1 MRADNIIAHAY
12 EAPSSPVENLTHDG
26 FDAAEGRTYA
36 NDFTDPNS
44 PKDLKASGFNTVGD
58 GEKLVF
64 DIQGVSPDNVI
75 SAGYSQDANYRWA
88 VIVDNNYHRNIANI
102 YNIPV
107 TAQLYTALTG
117 SFALSMG
124 NVIAQETKAPV
135 VHYNPYEVVNLPRT
149 ENSFYRLTYKDDKI
163 QKTTVTPDFSD
174 IDKSTYKPTKRQYI
188 RFSIVDPDDGFIKVS
203 EKKRKNN
210 ARIIAINDISR
221 GGVLVT
227 HDGTLKVGEEFVLSL
242 NCNGIEASPT
252 VEVVRIYDSNKA
264 GLKFGDLD
272 SATANKILYMNMY
285 SAEKQDLHTSQK

>member
-1 MRADNIIAHAY
+1 
-12 EAPSSPVENLTHDG
+12 
-26 FDAAEGRTYA
+26 
-36 NDFTDPNS
+36 
-44 PKDLKASGFNTVGD
+44 
-58 GEKLVF
+58 
-64 DIQGVSPDNVI
+64 
-75 SAGYSQDANYRWA
+75 
-88 VIVDNNYHRNIANI
+88 
-102 YNIPV
+102 
-107 TAQLYTALTG
+107 
-117 SFALSMG
+117 MG